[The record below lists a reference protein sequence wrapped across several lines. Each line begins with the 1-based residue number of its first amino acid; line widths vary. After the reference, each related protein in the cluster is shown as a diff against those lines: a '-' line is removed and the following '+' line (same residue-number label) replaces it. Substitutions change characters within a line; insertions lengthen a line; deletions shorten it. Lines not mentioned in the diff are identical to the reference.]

1 MKLEIK
7 LNQEQFDLLI
17 TSLVQ
22 IAQGCVRMADSWE
35 SPKADNCD
43 IVDAVI
49 KHADGKKKQHWGG
62 SKPKYDGYIS
72 SQAIYNDLG
81 GGISQKML
89 FSACRQLGV
98 EPRKFSDSNKFF
110 IPAESRSALV
120 DLLKKV
126 KERINSNV
134 EG

>member
-35 SPKADNCD
+35 SPKVDNCD

-49 KHADGKKKQHWGG
+49 KHAVDVNKTGG
-62 SKPKYDGYIS
+62 RSHPKYDGYIS
-72 SQAIYNDLG
+72 SQSIYNDIG
-81 GGISQKML
+81 GGVSQKML
-89 FSACRQLGV
+89 FAACRQLGV

-110 IPAESRSALV
+110 VPAESRSALV

-126 KERINSNV
+126 KERMNSV
-134 EG
+134 EEG